1 MQRWL
6 GWGSQVNDRLI
17 AGALACVLF
26 AQGASVSAQQAAA
39 GQEAAPAQQAIPD
52 APKPQL
58 VPGLTV
64 TPGKGTT
71 ATSNGDLAPA
81 DDEKAPGT
89 SLPSTPA
96 VQQDTHPDDGTPPEL
111 PAAGSGAE
119 AFTLRVRSNFVEIP
133 FTVKDSKN
141 KLVPGIQWRE
151 VRIYE
156 NGLRQQP
163 AVFTVDPFPLS
174 VALVIDQ
181 SLPFDTM
188 AKVNIALGA
197 LQGAFAPYDE
207 IAVFTYN
214 NGPKL
219 QTDFT
224 AAQSAR
230 LGAVLERSKSTG
242 RDAYPIIDGPLA
254 QTTVINGQQ
263 FDPNTAA
270 QRNHQ
275 GMTLTA
281 PREVHTL
288 NDAILAAGASLAKA
302 KRGRR
307 RIIYVISDGKEYGS
321 TAKYKDVVKY
331 LQANKI
337 AVYATLVGDPTIPG
351 LGFLDRIHLP
361 FQMRDN
367 ILPLYTAATGGQT
380 DPEFRVNGIETS
392 FAKISEEVRTQYT
405 IGYYTHEP
413 FIDGKYRQVE
423 VKVLRP
429 NLTVIAKSGYYPSA
443 EDSAPTPT
451 PTPASTDVGP
461 KADPLGQPA
470 QEPAALHQRPQ

>member
-1 MQRWL
+1 MGVAL
-6 GWGSQVNDRLI
+6 VKARLM
-17 AGALACVLF
+17 AGTLVTMLL
-26 AQGASVSAQQAAA
+26 AQGSWTGAQQTAAPQAPA
-39 GQEAAPAQQAIPD
+39 GQNEAIPD

-71 ATSNGDLAPA
+71 RDSNGDATSTSGGA
-81 DDEKAPGT
+81 AGTGEDAAPGT
-89 SLPSTPA
+89 SLPATVAAPKAPSA
-96 VQQDTHPDDGTPPEL
+96 DDGPPPEL
-111 PAAGSGAE
+111 PAPGTGSQ
-119 AFTLRVRSNFVEIP
+119 AFRLTARVNFVEIP

-141 KLVPGIQWRE
+141 RLVPGLTWRD
-151 VRIYE
+151 VRVFE
-156 NGLRQQP
+156 NNVRQQMRL
-163 AVFTVDPFPLS
+163 FTVDPFPLS

-188 AKVNIALGA
+188 TKVNTALGA
-197 LQGAFAPYDE
+197 LQGSFTSYDE

-214 NGPKL
+214 NGPKM

-242 RDAYPIIDGPLA
+242 RDSYPIIDGPLA

-270 QRNHQ
+270 QRNHP
-275 GMTLTA
+275 GLIINA

-288 NDAILAAGASLAKA
+288 NDAVLAAAVSLSKAAK
-302 KRGRR
+302 GRR

-321 TAKYKDVVKY
+321 TAKFKEVVRY
-331 LQANKI
+331 LQAHDI
-337 AVYATLVGDPTIPG
+337 AVFGTLVGDPSIPG

-361 FQMRDN
+361 LQMRDN
-367 ILPLYTAATGGQT
+367 LLTLYTASTGGQT
-380 DPEFRVNGIETS
+380 DAEFRINGIESS
-392 FAKISEEVRTQYT
+392 FAKITEEVRTQYT
-405 IGYYTHEP
+405 VGYYTHQP
-413 FIDGKYRQVE
+413 FIDGKFRQVE

-443 EDSAPTPT
+443 QDARPGAGDATAPIARPAGESSLDRPVQPPTP
-451 PTPASTDVGP
+451 
-461 KADPLGQPA
+461 
-470 QEPAALHQRPQ
+470 